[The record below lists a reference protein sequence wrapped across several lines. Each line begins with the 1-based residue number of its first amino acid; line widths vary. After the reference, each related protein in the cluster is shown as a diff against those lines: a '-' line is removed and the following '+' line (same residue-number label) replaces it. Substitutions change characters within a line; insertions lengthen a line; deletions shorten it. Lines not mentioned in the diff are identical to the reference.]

1 MNKAAFIAS
10 ITMLPILAYAPLSTA
25 APEHAASSP
34 SKHAPNAKLKKP
46 LELGETMPNFEI
58 PDASGEG
65 TISLDDLLKD
75 GPVVLTFYRGS
86 WCPYCRGE
94 LSSIQSRLE
103 KITDTGAKVL
113 AISPEVPSKTTE
125 LVEQKKFGFIFGT
138 DQNNTLA
145 KDLALAFELDAKTI
159 EVYQGYG
166 IDLPESNDTKEWEL
180 PIPATYVID
189 TDHTITFAFTDED
202 YTKRADY
209 DKVLKVLRNMA
220 ED

>member
-1 MNKAAFIAS
+1 MNTAALIAS

-25 APEHAASSP
+25 APEHAASSS
-34 SKHAPNAKLKKP
+34 SKHAPTAKLEKP
-46 LELGETMPNFEI
+46 LELGQTMPNFEI

-65 TISLDDLLKD
+65 MISLDDLLKD

-94 LSSIQSRLE
+94 LSSVQSRLE

-113 AISPEVPSKTTE
+113 AISPEVPSKTAE

-145 KDLALAFELDAKTI
+145 KELALAFELDEKTI
-159 EVYQGYG
+159 EIYKNYG
-166 IDLPESNDTKEWEL
+166 INLPESNDTKEWEL

-209 DKVLKVLRNMA
+209 DKVLKVLRNMS